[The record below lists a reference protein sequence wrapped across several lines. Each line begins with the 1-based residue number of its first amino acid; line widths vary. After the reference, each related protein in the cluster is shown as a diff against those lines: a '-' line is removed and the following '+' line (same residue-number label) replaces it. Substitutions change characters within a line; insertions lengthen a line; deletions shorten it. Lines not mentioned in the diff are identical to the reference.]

1 MEDRIVCEHSH
12 GGTIEL
18 PKDRFKF
25 RVGAYALV
33 LHEGKLLM
41 IRIRHTGRLFAT
53 GGGVDPDETVAEGL
67 HREVME
73 ETGLQVEIGKLFCT
87 REHFYYW
94 APTDSAWHA
103 LGFYYE
109 CTLKGPDGPLVAGD
123 PDEGQPEWVPLATLR
138 NTELHGTAQSVI
150 PEYLVSK
157 GCLPPLR

>member
-1 MEDRIVCEHSH
+1 MGDLIVCEHSH

-33 LHEGKLLM
+33 LHEGKMLM
-41 IRIRHTGRLFAT
+41 IRIRHTRRLFVT
-53 GGGVDPDETVAEGL
+53 GGGVDPAELLVEGL

-73 ETGLQVEIGKLFCT
+73 ETGLQVEVGKLFCT

-94 APTDSAWHA
+94 QPTDSGWHA

-123 PDEGQPEWVPLATLR
+123 PDEGLPEWVPIPTLLKE
-138 NTELHGTAQSVI
+138 NLHGSAQSVI
-150 PEYLVSK
+150 LEYLHSK
-157 GCLPPLR
+157 GHR